1 MRRNCEKGCN
11 VPLMAASRDKTEI
24 GSAQCHVVI
33 VDDDPQCIVEY
44 RELIESLGYN
54 CHQASDAAGALRL
67 IASDPRIGLVI
78 TDLKMPGMDG
88 LTLLDELSER
98 FMPSRP
104 LIAIVIT
111 GETSL
116 DAAISAMRSNAVDLL
131 EKPISLEGISSALR
145 RAMSKW
151 ARLAAQFQL
160 LALSQAGRR
169 AEAVDPEKPAA
180 PAPRSE
186 PSTEELQAYAAR
198 IMKNRQTRSKFF
210 DPQILSGPAWDILLD
225 LATAGLKGEAVPTSS
240 ACASTQV
247 PLSTALRHVNQ
258 LVEVG
263 LVKREADPGDK
274 RRTLLELEPH
284 ALELMTRYLASS
296 WEHPEGRMR

>member
-1 MRRNCEKGCN
+1 M
-11 VPLMAASRDKTEI
+11 PLRAASQENNEV
-24 GSAQCHVVI
+24 GPVQCHVLI

-44 RELIESLGYN
+44 RELIESLGYH
-54 CHQASDAAGALRL
+54 CHQATDAASALRL
-67 IASDPRIGLVI
+67 IATDLRIGLVI

-98 FMPSRP
+98 FMPTRP

-116 DAAISAMRSNAVDLL
+116 EAAISAMRSNAVDLL
-131 EKPISLEGISSALR
+131 EKPISLEGISTALR

-169 AEAVDPEKPAA
+169 MEPVDAAKPAPVAA
-180 PAPRSE
+180 PE
-186 PSTEELQAYAAR
+186 GGPSTEDLQAYAAR

-210 DPQILSGPAWDILLD
+210 DPQFLSGPAWDILLD
-225 LATAGLKGEAVPTSS
+225 LASAGLKGEAVPTSS

-258 LVEVG
+258 LVEAG

-284 ALELMTRYLASS
+284 ALELMTRYLAAS
-296 WEHPEGRMR
+296 WDKL